1 MFYHELVG
9 KIEEHNGK
17 IYLMV
22 DDIKILIEIDDK
34 LSEDVALKNIVILV
48 TSIIKDD
55 FIIL

>member
-1 MFYHELVG
+1 MYYHELVG

>member
-1 MFYHELVG
+1 MYYHELVG
-9 KIEEHNGK
+9 KIEEHSGK

>member
-1 MFYHELVG
+1 
-9 KIEEHNGK
+9 
-17 IYLMV
+17 MV

>member
-1 MFYHELVG
+1 MG